1 MVAAQPFRS
10 ISNEIPMSANGPLSS
25 RQLWEGH
32 ALRPAS
38 KALRFSCL
46 VSLIVLEAARRG
58 ARLPRVDDDDVGR
71 FGHGPFAYA
80 VAEGLEARL
89 ATLPASVRS

>member
-1 MVAAQPFRS
+1 MVAACHFGQ
-10 ISNEIPMSANGPLSS
+10 SATKSPSYGKGCIAARLKGPVRKS
-25 RQLWEGH
+25 
-32 ALRPAS
+32 
-38 KALRFSCL
+38 LRFSCL

-58 ARLPRVDDDDVGR
+58 ARLPRVDDDDVER
-71 FGHGPFAYA
+71 LGHGPFAYA